1 MGNLIIGWTNAS
13 GSDGYGTLTTS
24 GLAITSA
31 VSDDSAQLCYS
42 NAITMVGQRS
52 ITVSFTLTL
61 NGGLVPSVWLAKSTA
76 LYAPISNTEDA
87 VEGVNEITLI
97 ADYSETL
104 VLCFYNANSG
114 ADWSTGDIVA
124 LRNVESFSLVANSS
138 GTFYTEIGYGAGMS
152 GTFGLRYYITKT
164 GARMIDWM
172 QGLGIGWISLMGD
185 EIWKHN
191 SDNVS
196 RCNFFGEQKNMVVGL
211 VFNKDAGVI
220 KILDSME
227 IHSDGEWVVDSIEI
241 PATLNYPDGMYSKI
255 PQGKFRNREGVLYAE
270 FLRNMKSK
278 SGTISAIQALKGEPL
293 RGDAA
298 YMVLRNTSTDEVSL
312 FKVRINATT
321 SR

>member
-1 MGNLIIGWTNAS
+1 MAEVT
-13 GSDGYGTLTTS
+13 Y
-24 GLAITSA
+24 
-31 VSDDSAQLCYS
+31 
-42 NAITMVGQRS
+42 
-52 ITVSFTLTL
+52 
-61 NGGLVPSVWLAKSTA
+61 
-76 LYAPISNTEDA
+76 E
-87 VEGVNEITLI
+87 LI
-97 ADYSETL
+97 ATESDRHYLEFGL
-104 VLCFYNANSG
+104 
-114 ADWSTGDIVA
+114 DSTKVA
-124 LRNVESFSLVANSS
+124 
-138 GTFYTEIGYGAGMS
+138 
-152 GTFGLRYYITKT
+152 TFGIRMYITKT
-164 GARMIDWM
+164 GTRMVDWM